1 MSLVKDKPVVKV
13 LEEEVVEF
21 TPFDPWTP
29 VLKSG
34 TPSLHTTPEQDL
46 YIREILEI
54 CCSDSAF
61 AKKAYAALQYI
72 LTGAAPVAPTVTS
85 LSPAT
90 AVIGDPVFDIHVHG
104 TGFNASSIITF
115 NGLDEPTT
123 FVSETELTTGIN
135 MPLWVSPAVVP
146 VAVKNGDLVS
156 EPLDFEFTA
165 PVLLS
170 APSVKSK
177 DEGYKGQEKK

>member
-1 MSLVKDKPVVKV
+1 MAVKDVVVKPV
-13 LEEEVVEF
+13 EVVEEF

-29 VLKSG
+29 VLKNS
-34 TPSLHTTPEQDL
+34 PSLHTTPEQQA
-46 YIREILEI
+46 YIKEILEI

-72 LTGAAPVAPTVTS
+72 LTGSPAEAPTVTS

-90 AVIGDPVFDIHVHG
+90 AVVGDPIFDIHVHG
-104 TGFNASSIITF
+104 TGFNASSVILF
-115 NGLDEPTT
+115 NSIEEPTT
-123 FVSETELTTGIN
+123 LVSETELTTGVN

-156 EPLDFEFTA
+156 TPLDFEFTA